1 MVLPSV
7 WFAMLNKKES
17 NKIKQYNTM
26 RKTFTFMVLLLAA
39 LLPASV
45 GAQNC
50 NITLPWSQ
58 NFEGLATGADA
69 FVPCWTR
76 VDSCISGS
84 AVYPNVYSYGSTHGN
99 VLNFMGNGM
108 TSSGTMRA
116 ATPCIPAPLNS
127 LELSFVVYKNTLNL
141 YLATNPADQSTY
153 VLVGSYA
160 PGYSWTTYE
169 VRTNTIAGAPA
180 DTGYLVFTCP
190 FGSGYSN
197 GNPYLDDL
205 YVTELNPC
213 ERPSELVADRVGV
226 NSALLAWPEVQ
237 GAWSYNVSYST
248 NANMTNATVVV
259 APTASITLTGLDA
272 NTHYYVQVT
281 TVCGENSESD
291 PRATEFTT
299 QLSCYSITNLRQVAV
314 NHESAAFQW
323 DYDMRGNDADA
334 VVTYLRDL
342 DDPSAG
348 DYEEM
353 SYGPNYHF
361 FSGLDFTHRYLALF
375 RTICGADTA
384 EAVSIPIR
392 FPNCGE
398 TALSPDSTQWSNDH
412 PVVTFYN
419 YSYSQMMYPASAL
432 YDMDSIRG
440 IALRRHVRSQSVATS
455 RTMSIWLGTAPATT
469 TTFGSPMSV
478 NSMTQVANNVN
489 YILLNQEWD
498 TLLFTTPFEYDGT
511 SNIIVTIVDNTGSNT
526 SMGATPY
533 WLWHE
538 SDWPM
543 HYKFNDDNPYSAA
556 TPPSVSHKNHLPDLR
571 FVGLCDVDEFCE
583 APVMAVVAV
592 DSVTAD
598 IEWLA
603 TGSAVSWNVQYRT
616 MGGGSWT
623 TVTGITSAPYTLT
636 GLTPDTRYEV
646 RIGVDCGGQVRYGSA
661 VPFLTQCAIQHI
673 PFHFEQSD
681 LDAVI
686 GPGFT
691 SCWSFSRYILRGHLS
706 LSHRAY
712 LCNIDYNQWIMLP
725 AVAEHLSGARLRTWA
740 AVSSPS
746 MVRVGVASQSDCSD
760 VVWVDTIDLPGT
772 DPNTDTN
779 KYITYFDNYEGD
791 GNRIVLSPIVDNEYS
806 FVYFF
811 DFHIEYAEGCRPVVG
826 MTLDSADANSLS
838 FHWTPVGTGAQWLVY
853 VDGVEHGL
861 ATSPNY
867 TVTGLN
873 PYTRYDITVRT
884 FCGEG
889 DTSFARTATFL
900 TGCEGESCLFTVNAV
915 SLLDTGWAGGFLEIV
930 SGNIEVG
937 TVRMNSGRS
946 VSNTFMVCA
955 DMPLSFNWYSGNADS
970 ICAFTILNEVGDTL
984 YICNNASTIDSTF
997 LTIDSICSFGG
1008 GDEPGPGPNPGGIDG
1023 VSGAKVTLSPN
1034 PAKGMVTVNGIEA
1047 GAEVSL
1053 VDLNGREVL
1062 AVKPS
1067 GKQSVAI
1074 DLHGLSRGAYFV
1086 RVVGEKTTVIKKLIV
1101 Q

>member
-1 MVLPSV
+1 
-7 WFAMLNKKES
+7 
-17 NKIKQYNTM
+17 M
-26 RKTFTFMVLLLAA
+26 RKNYTFVLLLAA
-39 LLPASV
+39 LLLPA
-45 GAQNC
+45 GLQAQNNC
-50 NITLPWSQ
+50 DITLPWSQ
-58 NFEGLATGADA
+58 NFEGLATGTNT

-116 ATPCIPAPLNS
+116 ATPRIPAPLNS

-160 PGYSWTTYE
+160 PGYVWTTYE

-180 DTGYLVFTCP
+180 DTGYLVFTGTISSTYGQYCTA
-190 FGSGYSN
+190 
-197 GNPYLDDL
+197 YLDDL
-205 YVTELNPC
+205 YVSQLNPC
-213 ERPSELVADRVGV
+213 ERPSEVVADRVGV
-226 NSALLAWPEVQ
+226 NSALIVWPEVA

-248 NANMTNATVVV
+248 NADMSNATVVT

-281 TVCGENSESD
+281 TVCGEGLESD
-291 PRATEFTT
+291 PRPTDFTT

-342 DDPSAG
+342 DDPTAP

-361 FSGLDFTHRYLALF
+361 FSSLDYTHRYLAMF
-375 RTICGADTA
+375 RTICGADTS
-384 EAVSIPIR
+384 EAVSMPIR
-392 FPNCGE
+392 FTSCGE
-398 TALSPDSTQWSNDH
+398 TELSPDSTQWSNDH

-419 YSYSQMMYPASAL
+419 YTYSQMMYPASAL
-432 YDMDSIRG
+432 YDMDTIRG
-440 IALRRHVRSQSVATS
+440 IALRRHVRQQSVATA
-455 RTMSIWLGTAPATT
+455 RTLSIWLGTVPETT
-469 TTFGSPMSV
+469 TTFNSTMSV
-478 NSMTQVANNVN
+478 SGMTQVANNES

-511 SNIIVTIVDNTGSNT
+511 SNVVVTIVDNTGTHT
-526 SMGATPY
+526 SMGANPY
-533 WLWHE
+533 WLWHDSE
-538 SDWPM
+538 WQM
-543 HYKFNDDNPYSAA
+543 HYKSNDDNPYSA
-556 TPPSVSHKNHLPDLR
+556 TNPPSVSHKTHLPDLR
-571 FVGLCDVDEFCE
+571 FVGLCNLDYLCE
-583 APVMAVVAV
+583 APVMSVVDV
-592 DSVTAD
+592 DSVTASV
-598 IEWLA
+598 EWLA
-603 TGSAVSWNVQYRT
+603 TGSAVSWNLQYRT
-616 MGGGSWT
+616 LGGASWT
-623 TVTGITSAPYTLT
+623 TITGVTSAPYTIT

-646 RIGVDCGGQVRYGSA
+646 RIGVDCGGRMRYGSP

-772 DPNTDTN
+772 DPNTNTN
-779 KYITYFDNYEGD
+779 EYIAYFDGYEGD
-791 GNRIVLSPIVDNEYS
+791 GNRIVLSPIVDNQYS

-826 MTLDSADANSLS
+826 MTLDSADASSLS
-838 FHWTPVGTGAQWLVY
+838 FHWTPVGTGTQWLVY

-861 ATSPNY
+861 ATSPHY

-900 TGCEGESCLFTVNAV
+900 TGCTEESCLFTVNAV
-915 SLLDTGWAGGFLEIV
+915 SLQDTGWAGGFLEIA

-937 TVRMNSGRS
+937 TVRMNSGSRL
-946 VSNTFMVCA
+946 SNTFMVCA
-955 DMPLSFNWYSGNADS
+955 DMPLTFYWYSGNADTV
-970 ICAFTILNEVGDTL
+970 CAFTIVNEVGDTL
-984 YICNNASTIDSTF
+984 YRCNNAGEIDTTAF
-997 LTIDSICSFGG
+997 LTIDSICNHGG
-1008 GDEPGPGPNPGGIDG
+1008 GEPGHDTIGIDEVYG
-1023 VSGAKVTLSPN
+1023 TLVTLAPN
-1034 PAKGMVTVNGIEA
+1034 PATGVVRVECGELR
-1047 GAEVSL
+1047 AENVSL
-1053 VDLNGREVL
+1053 IDMNGREIQTI
-1062 AVKPS
+1062 
-1067 GKQSVAI
+1067 KQSNNQTITFDVST
-1074 DLHGLSRGAYFV
+1074 LSRGAYFV

>member
-1 MVLPSV
+1 
-7 WFAMLNKKES
+7 
-17 NKIKQYNTM
+17 M

-39 LLPASV
+39 LLPTSV

-50 NITLPWSQ
+50 NITLPWSE
-58 NFEGLATGADA
+58 NFDSYTTDGGTAL
-69 FVPCWTR
+69 PNCWNR
-76 VDSCISGS
+76 LSGYQIGS
-84 AVYPNVYSYGSTHGN
+84 SIRPNFYVFNSGTHGT
-99 VLNFMGNGM
+99 VMNFNG
-108 TSSGTMRA
+108 TGSSGASGVMKIS
-116 ATPCIPAPLNS
+116 TPRIPAPLNS
-127 LELSFVVYKNTLNL
+127 LELSFEVSGSGLMLYAATDTANT
-141 YLATNPADQSTY
+141 STY
-153 VLVGSYA
+153 VLIGTYSGPSMYQWSSY
-160 PGYSWTTYE
+160 E
-169 VRTNTIAGAPA
+169 FNTSNMTGVPA
-180 DTGYLVFTCP
+180 DTGFLVFAAA
-190 FGSGYSN
+190 FGGTDASTAR
-197 GNPYLDDL
+197 LDNL
-205 YVTELNPC
+205 YVTAFNPC
-213 ERPSELVADRVGV
+213 ERPSEVVADRVGV
-226 NSALLAWPEVQ
+226 NSALVVWPEVS

-248 NANMTNATVVV
+248 HADMSNATL
-259 APTASITLTGLDA
+259 ATSPTASITLTGLDA

-616 MGGGSWT
+616 IGGGSWT

-646 RIGVDCGGQVRYGSA
+646 RIGVDCGGQVRYGSP
-661 VPFLTQCAIQHI
+661 VPFLTQCALQHI

-791 GNRIVLSPIVDNEYS
+791 GNRIVLSPIVDNQYS

-838 FHWTPVGTGAQWLVY
+838 FHWTPVGTGTQWLVY

-1023 VSGAKVTLSPN
+1023 VTGAKVTLSPN

-1067 GKQSVAI
+1067 GKQSVAV